1 MKVNVHNSSHRDKA
15 FPGMPGITYTVKAG
29 KTIQVDMPDDATP
42 ETYKRLSAHGLTFS
56 SIVEE
61 DAPEL
66 APTQTPQI
74 SPPAAVEPAKGPTPK
89 AAPKTAPKP
98 APKVPD
104 AGDAAPAPWQRGLEA
119 PK

>member
-1 MKVNVHNSSHRDKA
+1 MKLNVCNSSHRAKA
-15 FPGMPGITYTVKAG
+15 FPGMPGVTHVVKAG

-42 ETYKRLSAHGLTFS
+42 ETYKRLAAHGLTFS
-56 SIVEE
+56 PIVEE
-61 DAPEL
+61 AAPEL

-74 SPPAAVEPAKGPTPK
+74 SPPAAVEPAKGPAPK

-98 APKVPD
+98 APAAPD
-104 AGDAAPAPWQRGLEA
+104 EGDAAPAPWQRGLEA